1 MIILYFVYTH
11 DLHTMLY
18 VHLYH
23 MQYTHIYRHVQVYV
37 YIHGLFSLKLS
48 MRSPMWH
55 PSYTQLATVKPWSM
69 WWSIA
74 QADLAFRAVGWR
86 GHVCEAYITYV
97 SRMIYVP
104 CLVLEYYLE
113 EAGSGV
119 TFAHKLV
126 SKIFGGPQKIPQRI
140 RRFDITNCITHLAVA
155 CCPPT
160 EGPTCVRW
168 RPSDLVGQFSTSIW
182 AKEPK
187 RMGPARV
194 TICRHKLRQWVCL
207 CGYNRVARCCW
218 IIASVKTW
226 WLVYIWCIW
235 RWLIILQC
243 LRWF

>member
-1 MIILYFVYTH
+1 
-11 DLHTMLY
+11 
-18 VHLYH
+18 
-23 MQYTHIYRHVQVYV
+23 
-37 YIHGLFSLKLS
+37 
-48 MRSPMWH
+48 MWH

-86 GHVCEAYITYV
+86 GHVCEAYTYV
-97 SRMIYVP
+97 SCMIYVP
-104 CLVLEYYLE
+104 CLVLESYLE

-140 RRFDITNCITHLAVA
+140 RCFFLSPTASRIWRLHAVHRLKGQLVSGGDLRIWLDSLAQA
-155 CCPPT
+155 SEQGNP
-160 EGPTCVRW
+160 
-168 RPSDLVGQFSTSIW
+168 I
-182 AKEPK
+182 
-187 RMGPARV
+187 
-194 TICRHKLRQWVCL
+194 RQWVCL
-207 CGYNRVARCCW
+207 CGYNRVAWCCW

-243 LRWF
+243 LTWF